1 MSVESGA
8 DLVAQERGAAG
19 PPAANWARS
28 LAYGVYT
35 RRLPKQVASGPLP
48 EHVAVV
54 VDGNRRWAKR
64 AGLASPSLGHKYG
77 AEHVE
82 HLLEWCRSASL
93 KHVTV
98 YLCSTENLERRDT
111 DEVAYLMH
119 LIEEM
124 AERLEARNAAWRVH
138 VAGRVD
144 LLPPAT
150 AKALNSAVTASRAG
164 TTDAN
169 LTLAIGYG
177 GRQELIDAFRSALRA
192 RENARQTLAEVA
204 EEIGPDDIKRHLY
217 TAGLP
222 DPDLIIRTS
231 GELRMSNFF
240 LWQSAYSELYFC
252 DAYWPAF
259 REIDLLR
266 ALRSFAGRQRRYGA

>member
-1 MSVESGA
+1 MSVEIAGE
-8 DLVAQERGAAG
+8 VAVRHGER
-19 PPAANWARS
+19 ARRDATGWLRR
-28 LAYGVYT
+28 LAYGPYA
-35 RRLPKQVASGPLP
+35 RRLRKQVRSGPLP

-54 VDGNRRWAKR
+54 VDGNRRWAR
-64 AGLASPSLGHKYG
+64 AAGLPSPSLGHKYG

-82 HLLEWCRSASL
+82 HLLLWCQRACV
-93 KHVTV
+93 KNVTV
-98 YLCSTENLERRDT
+98 YLCSTENLERRDS
-111 DEVAYLMH
+111 DEVAFLMQ

-124 AERLEARNAAWRVH
+124 AVRLHAENSTWRVH
-138 VAGRVD
+138 LAGRVD
-144 LLPPAT
+144 LLPPTT
-150 AKALNSAVTASRAG
+150 AGALTSAVEARSQCDSG
-164 TTDAN
+164 AN

-177 GRQELIDAFRSALRA
+177 GRQELIDAIRA
-192 RENARQTLAEVA
+192 VLLERAQDGQTLTEAA
-204 EEIGPDDIKRHLY
+204 EEIGPDDIARHLY

-266 ALRSFAGRQRRYGA
+266 AIRSYAGRHRRYGA